1 MATNYLQ
8 NGLVLDHTAGA
19 DIASGAVVVIGVRV
33 GVALDAIANGAV
45 GPLQVEGVFSLAKKS
60 TDVIAQGAIVY
71 WDDTN
76 KEVTTT
82 STSNTLMG
90 YAIAAAGSGIT
101 TAKVKLNA

>member
-8 NGLVLDHTAGA
+8 DGEVLDHTAGA
-19 DIASGAVVVIGVRV
+19 DIASNAVVVMGVRV
-33 GVALDAIANGAV
+33 GVALAAIADGAV
-45 GPLQVEGVFSLAKKS
+45 GPVMVEGVFSLAKKS

-82 STSNTLMG
+82 STDNTLMG
-90 YAIAAAGSGIT
+90 YAVEAAGSGIT